1 MLMISDSGGILKA
14 LELRQSSS
22 SSSSFSSS
30 SSSLGPLDTLDP
42 LNALPVDLHP
52 ERPIRRG
59 IAPPPKRIP
68 IAVLP
73 ADPTFEQ
80 IDSAGGAVRL
90 SDQPHD
96 IIGRDGGSTGVRVSG
111 EIPRVEP
118 FERGLVGA
126 VTWMKD
132 ENGEEGWFTDE
143 VSVNLPATPIAI
155 SSGTNETSKSWT
167 SDTSQLK

>member
-1 MLMISDSGGILKA
+1 MLMIPDSGGILKA

-22 SSSSFSSS
+22 SSFSSS
-30 SSSLGPLDTLDP
+30 SNSLGPLDTLDP

-80 IDSAGGAVRL
+80 IESAGGRVQL
-90 SDQPHD
+90 SDEPHD
-96 IIGRDGGSTGVRVSG
+96 VIGRDGCSTGVRVSG

-132 ENGEEGWFTDE
+132 ENGDEGWFTDE
-143 VSVNLPATPIAI
+143 VSVHLPATPIDM
-155 SSGTNETSKSWT
+155 SSGANETSKSWT